1 MSPQS
6 KTVARPPSEDERLLA
21 SESSRQLATLISQ
34 DRPSTSINLVRDGSG
49 CTIAIPT
56 VALNFLVDILT
67 QMSQGNAVTIL
78 PLHAELTTQEA
89 ADLLNVSR
97 PFLVKLLES
106 NQLSFRFVGKHRR
119 IYLRDVLTYK
129 ENIDRDRHVA
139 LNELAAQAQELNMGY
154 E

>member
-6 KTVARPPSEDERLLA
+6 KTVARPPSEDERQLA
-21 SESSRQLATLISQ
+21 TESSRQLAALIPKNSS
-34 DRPSTSINLVRDGSG
+34 STSINLVRDESG
-49 CTIAIPT
+49 QTIAIPT

-106 NQLSFRFVGKHRR
+106 NQLSFRKVGKHRR
-119 IYLRDVLTYK
+119 IYLRDVLAYK
-129 ENIDRDRHVA
+129 ENIDRDRHEA
-139 LNELAAQAQELNMGY
+139 LNELVAQAQALNMGY

>member
-34 DRPSTSINLVRDGSG
+34 DRPSTSINLVRDESG

-129 ENIDRDRHVA
+129 ENIDCARHVA
-139 LNELAAQAQELNMGY
+139 LNELVAQAQELKMGY